1 MALHVKS
8 TTLSLDLP
16 AECGLNAMKKL
27 YISELQE
34 RYGLKTRQSIY
45 DWCKTLDLKLERD
58 GNKSYATPDQI
69 ELFDQLADHLA
80 NSGTLKNFS
89 PTLTTTIETV
99 NHSIDTVNHPLDT
112 PLELSQVNDLVNLVH
127 AITAL
132 TTKPDPLSHHRALE
146 EAMRNDW
153 VLSSGELERLLGVAI
168 RTKGEYCDRGC
179 WRFTKAGRIG
189 REQGWRVSK
198 I

>member
-1 MALHVKS
+1 M
-8 TTLSLDLP
+8 
-16 AECGLNAMKKL
+16 N
-27 YISELQE
+27 IQELRD

-45 DWCKTLDLKLERD
+45 DWCKAANITLAKDEKNRA
-58 GNKSYATPDQI
+58 YATPEQI
-69 ELFDQLADHLA
+69 ELFDQLSQHLA
-80 NSGTLKNFS
+80 DGGTLKNFS
-89 PTLTTTIETV
+89 PALTTTIETV
-99 NHSIDTVNHPLDT
+99 NHSIDTPLDTVNHALDT
-112 PLELSQVNDLVNLVH
+112 PLELSQVNDLINLVQ
-127 AITAL
+127 AIAAI

-153 VLSSGELERLLGVAI
+153 VLTSGELERLLGVSI